1 MAELGIQIDA
11 AEPVAGDAPTRRRLP
26 PAERERQIVEGA
38 IRYFAEVGFEGQTR
52 ELARRLGVTQPL
64 LFRYF
69 PTKDDLIDRVYE
81 EVYLSRWKD
90 EWPEGLKDRSLS
102 LEERLVRYYEDY
114 AAAIFN
120 YEWVRIFM
128 FSGLKGEP
136 INKRYLE
143 IVRERIL
150 NVICAELRHDLDLP
164 NVDAVP
170 IRKDEIDVI
179 WSLQG
184 SIFYVGVREWA
195 YQEPAPDELSDY
207 IRRTVRTFLG
217 GVGPVMRDLVGGTP
231 APRSD

>member
-1 MAELGIQIDA
+1 MASLGSHIIKS
-11 AEPVAGDAPTRRRLP
+11 EKNTGDLSSRRRLP
-26 PAERERQIVEGA
+26 PAERERQIVDGA

-52 ELARRLGVTQPL
+52 ELARRLGITQPL

-90 EWPEGLKDRSLS
+90 EWPNGLKDRSLT

-114 AAAIFN
+114 GSAIFN

-136 INKRYLE
+136 INRRFLQ

-150 NVICAELRHDLDLP
+150 CVIGAELRHDLDLP
-164 NVDAVP
+164 SPSAQP
-170 IRKDEIDVI
+170 ISGEEIDLY

-184 SIFYVGVREWA
+184 SIFYAGVREWA
-195 YQEPAPDELSDY
+195 YQEPAPADLLVY
-207 IRRTVRTFLG
+207 IRRTVKTFLG
-217 GVGPVMRDLVGGTP
+217 GVEPVLRQLLQDAESG
-231 APRSD
+231 

>member
-1 MAELGIQIDA
+1 MAESGIHI
-11 AEPVAGDAPTRRRLP
+11 DAPTNGDAEAPNRRRLP
-26 PAERERQIVEGA
+26 PAERERQILDGA

-52 ELARRLGVTQPL
+52 ELARRLGITQPL

-90 EWPEGLKDRSLS
+90 DWPEGLKDRSVP

-114 AAAIFN
+114 AATIFN

-136 INKRYLE
+136 INRRYLE
-143 IVRERIL
+143 IVREKIL
-150 NVICAELRHDLDLP
+150 CTICSELRHDLDLP
-164 NVDAVP
+164 NTSDVP
-170 IRKDEIDVI
+170 VGKDEIDLF

-207 IRRTVRTFLG
+207 ICRTVRTFLG
-217 GVGPVMRDLVGGTP
+217 GVEPVLRDLLKG
-231 APRSD
+231 A

>member
-1 MAELGIQIDA
+1 MADTETHTVA
-11 AEPVAGDAPTRRRLP
+11 AVDDDRLAVARRRLP

-52 ELARRLGVTQPL
+52 ELARRLGITQPL

-90 EWPEGLKDRSLS
+90 AWPEGLKDRSVP

-114 AAAIFN
+114 GASIFN
-120 YEWVRIFM
+120 YEWVRIIM

-136 INKRYLE
+136 INRRFLQ
-143 IVRERIL
+143 IVREKIL
-150 NVICAELRHDLDLP
+150 CVISAELRHDLGLP
-164 NVDAVP
+164 SPSEQP
-170 IRKDEIDVI
+170 ISSEEIDLY

-184 SIFYVGVREWA
+184 SIFYAGVRQWA
-195 YQEPAPDELSDY
+195 YQEPAPEDLSVY

-217 GVGPVMRDLVGGTP
+217 GIEPVLRQLLRDAKT
-231 APRSD
+231 S

>member
-1 MAELGIQIDA
+1 MADPGTQIA
-11 AEPVAGDAPTRRRLP
+11 VPPQTAGDTPSRRRLP
-26 PAERERQIVEGA
+26 PAERERQIIDGA

-52 ELARRLGVTQPL
+52 ELARRLGITQPL

-90 EWPEGLKDRSLS
+90 EWPEGLKDRSLP

-114 AAAIFN
+114 GATIFK

-136 INKRYLE
+136 INRRFLE
-143 IVRERIL
+143 IVREKIL
-150 NVICAELRHDLDLP
+150 CVICAELRHDLGLP
-164 NVDAVP
+164 SPAEQP
-170 IRKDEIDVI
+170 ISREEIDLY

-195 YQEPAPDELSDY
+195 YQEPAPEDLSVY

-217 GVGPVMRDLVGGTP
+217 GVEPVLRELLHNAKRP
-231 APRSD
+231 

>member
-1 MAELGIQIDA
+1 MADPVTHIA
-11 AEPVAGDAPTRRRLP
+11 APVRTAADGSSRRRLP
-26 PAERERQIVEGA
+26 PAERERQIVDGA

-52 ELARRLGVTQPL
+52 ELARRLGITQPL

-90 EWPEGLKDRSLS
+90 EWPEGLKDRSMP

-114 AAAIFN
+114 GAAIFN

-136 INKRYLE
+136 INRRFLQ
-143 IVRERIL
+143 IVREKIL
-150 NVICAELRHDLDLP
+150 CAICAEVRHELGLP
-164 NVDAVP
+164 SPSEQP
-170 IRKDEIDVI
+170 ISSEEIDLY

-195 YQEPAPDELSDY
+195 YQEPAPADLSVY

-217 GVGPVMRDLVGGTP
+217 GIEPVLRELLADAKP
-231 APRSD
+231 S

>member
-1 MAELGIQIDA
+1 MADPGIHIDA
-11 AEPVAGDAPTRRRLP
+11 ADKVPADAPARRRLP
-26 PAERERQIVEGA
+26 PAERERQIVDGA

-52 ELARRLGVTQPL
+52 ELARRLGITQPL

-90 EWPEGLKDRSLS
+90 EWPEGLKDRSVP
-102 LEERLVRYYEDY
+102 LEARLVQYYEDY

-120 YEWVRIFM
+120 YEWIRIFM

-136 INKRYLE
+136 INRRYLE

-150 NVICAELRHDLDLP
+150 SVICSELRHHLGLP
-164 NVDAVP
+164 NTTDVP
-170 IRKDEIDVI
+170 PGKDEIDLF

-217 GVGPVMRDLVGGTP
+217 GVEPVLRDLLKGAG
-231 APRSD
+231 AP

>member
-1 MAELGIQIDA
+1 MAESDIHIDA
-11 AEPVAGDAPTRRRLP
+11 PDTVSGDAPARRRLP
-26 PAERERQIVEGA
+26 PAERERQIVDGA

-52 ELARRLGVTQPL
+52 ELARRLGITQPL

-90 EWPEGLKDRSLS
+90 EWPQGLKDRSVP

-114 AAAIFN
+114 ADTIFS

-136 INKRYLE
+136 INRRYLE
-143 IVRERIL
+143 IVREKIL
-150 NVICAELRHDLDLP
+150 CVVCAELRYEFGLADVADTP
-164 NVDAVP
+164 VS
-170 IRKDEIDVI
+170 KDEIDLL

-217 GVGPVMRDLVGGTP
+217 GVEPVLRDLLQGART
-231 APRSD
+231 S

>member
-1 MAELGIQIDA
+1 MADPVTDIA
-11 AEPVAGDAPTRRRLP
+11 APVQTAGDGLSRRRLP
-26 PAERERQIVEGA
+26 PAERERQIVDGA

-52 ELARRLGVTQPL
+52 ELARRLGITQPL

-90 EWPEGLKDRSLS
+90 EWPEGLKDRSLP

-114 AAAIFN
+114 GAAIFN

-136 INKRYLE
+136 INRRFLQ
-143 IVRERIL
+143 IVREKIL
-150 NVICAELRHDLDLP
+150 CVICAEVRHDLGLP
-164 NVDAVP
+164 SSSEQS
-170 IRKDEIDVI
+170 ISSEEIDLY

-195 YQEPAPDELSDY
+195 YQEPAPADLSVY

-217 GVGPVMRDLVGGTP
+217 GIEPVLRELLADAKP
-231 APRSD
+231 S

>member
-1 MAELGIQIDA
+1 MTESRIHIDA
-11 AEPVAGDAPTRRRLP
+11 PTNGDAEAPTRRRLP
-26 PAERERQIVEGA
+26 PAERERQILDGA

-52 ELARRLGVTQPL
+52 ELARRLGITQPL

-90 EWPEGLKDRSLS
+90 DWPEGLKDRSIP
-102 LEERLVRYYEDY
+102 LEERLVLYYEDY
-114 AAAIFN
+114 AATIFN

-136 INKRYLE
+136 INRRYLE
-143 IVRERIL
+143 IVREKIL
-150 NVICAELRHDLDLP
+150 CTICLELRHDLDLP
-164 NVDAVP
+164 NTSDVP
-170 IRKDEIDVI
+170 AGKDEIDLF

-184 SIFYVGVREWA
+184 AIFYVGVRKWA

-217 GVGPVMRDLVGGTP
+217 GVEPVLRDLLKG
-231 APRSD
+231 A

>member
-1 MAELGIQIDA
+1 MADPGIHIA
-11 AEPVAGDAPTRRRLP
+11 APSQTTGDAPSRRRLP
-26 PAERERQIVEGA
+26 PAERERQIVDGA

-52 ELARRLGVTQPL
+52 ELARRLGITQPL

-90 EWPEGLKDRSLS
+90 EWPEGLKDRTVS

-114 AAAIFN
+114 GASIFD

-136 INKRYLE
+136 INRRYLE
-143 IVRERIL
+143 IVREKIL
-150 NVICAELRHDLDLP
+150 CVICAELRHDLGLP
-164 NVDAVP
+164 PPSELP
-170 IRKDEIDVI
+170 ISKEEIDLY

-195 YQEPAPDELSDY
+195 YQEPAPDELSVY

-217 GVGPVMRDLVGGTP
+217 GIEPVLRELLQARKP
-231 APRSD
+231 S

>member
-1 MAELGIQIDA
+1 MAESGIQLDA
-11 AEPVAGDAPTRRRLP
+11 EHPAADAPARRRLP

-90 EWPEGLKDRSLS
+90 EWPHGLKDRALP

-114 AAAIFN
+114 AASIFT

-143 IVRERIL
+143 IVREKIL
-150 NVICAELRHDLDLP
+150 NVICVELRHDLDLP
-164 NVDAVP
+164 DVSTVP
-170 IRKDEIDVI
+170 ITKDEIDVM

-195 YQEPAPDELSDY
+195 YQEPSPDQLSDY

-217 GVGPVMRDLVGGTP
+217 GVGPVMRDLVNAVGRT
-231 APRSD
+231 

>member
-1 MAELGIQIDA
+1 MADSDTQVA
-11 AEPVAGDAPTRRRLP
+11 APAQTADEASSRRRLP
-26 PAERERQIVEGA
+26 PAERERQIVDGA

-52 ELARRLGVTQPL
+52 ELARRLGITQPL

-90 EWPEGLKDRSLS
+90 EWPEGLKDRSLP
-102 LEERLVRYYEDY
+102 LEQRLVRYYEDY
-114 AAAIFN
+114 GSVIFN

-136 INKRYLE
+136 INRRFLQ
-143 IVRERIL
+143 IVREKIL
-150 NVICAELRHDLDLP
+150 CVICAELRHDLGLP
-164 NVDAVP
+164 SPSEQP
-170 IRKDEIDVI
+170 ITSEEIDLY

-195 YQEPAPDELSDY
+195 YQEPAPEDLQLY
-207 IRRTVRTFLG
+207 IRRTVKTFLG
-217 GVGPVMRDLVGGTP
+217 GVEPVLRELLEGAGD
-231 APRSD
+231 SKKS

>member
-1 MAELGIQIDA
+1 MADTETHTVA
-11 AEPVAGDAPTRRRLP
+11 AVDDDGLAVARRRLP

-52 ELARRLGVTQPL
+52 ELARRLGITQPL

-90 EWPEGLKDRSLS
+90 AWPEGLKDRSVP

-114 AAAIFN
+114 GASIFN

-136 INKRYLE
+136 INRRFLQ
-143 IVRERIL
+143 IVREKIL
-150 NVICAELRHDLDLP
+150 CVISAELRHDLGLP
-164 NVDAVP
+164 SPSEQP
-170 IRKDEIDVI
+170 ISSEEID
-179 WSLQG
+179 L
-184 SIFYVGVREWA
+184 Y
-195 YQEPAPDELSDY
+195 
-207 IRRTVRTFLG
+207 
-217 GVGPVMRDLVGGTP
+217 
-231 APRSD
+231 